1 MYKSA
6 SRFMQSQA
14 SKAAR
19 KKKKNSPG
27 WGLKKKKQT
36 PRHKRPKKTKKLPGI
51 KWEPSLVQHGTS
63 ATTQALTHR
72 RNRRVTVEIKGGAK
86 PTAIKENKHDRV

>member
-36 PRHKRPKKTKKLPGI
+36 PRHKPPKNTKRLPGI
-51 KWEPSLVQHGTS
+51 KWEPSLVQQGTL

-72 RNRRVTVEIKGGAK
+72 RNRTVAVEIKGRAK
-86 PTAIKENKHDRV
+86 PGT

>member
-6 SRFMQSQA
+6 ARFMQSQA

-27 WGLKKKKQT
+27 WGLKKNKQSPRRKLTKKI
-36 PRHKRPKKTKKLPGI
+36 KKLPGI
-51 KWEPSLVQHGTS
+51 KWEPSLVQHGTL

-72 RNRRVTVEIKGGAK
+72 RNRRVAVEIKGGAK
-86 PTAIKENKHDRV
+86 PTVTRKTKHDRV

>member
-6 SRFMQSQA
+6 SRFMQSQTN
-14 SKAAR
+14 KAAR
-19 KKKKNSPG
+19 KKKNSPG

-36 PRHKRPKKTKKLPGI
+36 PRHKLPKKTKKLPGI
-51 KWEPSLVQHGTS
+51 KWEPSLVQHGTL

-72 RNRRVTVEIKGGAK
+72 RNRRVAVEIKGGAK
-86 PTAIKENKHDRV
+86 PTVKENQA